1 MKSLTVNDILKFEK
15 SHKLKE
21 RSIYGINY
29 WYCRRTRTLNDI
41 ISMACGQQGM
51 CDKEK
56 VKKIKFF
63 MDRNYIGKEYN
74 NVDVL
79 MITDARRIKQEEKYE
94 SIYTDEIEALIK
106 DKLKCLTLEEP
117 SWTSYI
123 NMYESH
129 HYNCTTEN
137 IKYVD
142 LYELQ
147 AKIKIQ
153 IFKRLNI
160 IKLKHISDEIEH
172 LIDEINEYFD
182 IDVSSIKQDF
192 IEHIIYFIV
201 MKKKYSKL
209 INRLNPK
216 CIIFYYRDFPFK
228 TLIQMIAKEKN
239 IPTIEMQHGTYTEDE
254 PIEKKG
260 DSNEEWKNKPDYLFS
275 FGKLQTTT
283 SSLIYKENQ
292 IKFIGNLFLERKR
305 NENIKLPKWVTE
317 TNRYILIISQSSM
330 GEYISKFASELA
342 ESLRNTNYKIIYKF
356 HPNEAGREYEC
367 LNKENIIQ
375 VKDSS
380 EEIYKYQKICYIQ
393 VGISSTAIFEG
404 LSFFLPTI
412 LLENPEGAYGIEK
425 ILKQFKKGIYY
436 ASDIEEVLKIIEKK
450 IEKPTVEDVDG
461 LWEKNSSA
469 NFFRELKRIIEY

>member
-1 MKSLTVNDILKFEK
+1 
-15 SHKLKE
+15 
-21 RSIYGINY
+21 
-29 WYCRRTRTLNDI
+29 
-41 ISMACGQQGM
+41 
-51 CDKEK
+51 
-56 VKKIKFF
+56 
-63 MDRNYIGKEYN
+63 
-74 NVDVL
+74 
-79 MITDARRIKQEEKYE
+79 
-94 SIYTDEIEALIK
+94 
-106 DKLKCLTLEEP
+106 
-117 SWTSYI
+117 
-123 NMYESH
+123 
-129 HYNCTTEN
+129 
-137 IKYVD
+137 
-142 LYELQ
+142 
-147 AKIKIQ
+147 
-153 IFKRLNI
+153 
-160 IKLKHISDEIEH
+160 
-172 LIDEINEYFD
+172 
-182 IDVSSIKQDF
+182 
-192 IEHIIYFIV
+192 

-260 DSNEEWKNKPDYLFS
+260 DCNEEWKNRPDYLFS
-275 FGKLQTTT
+275 FGKLQTT
-283 SSLIYKENQ
+283 SCSLIYTENQ

-305 NENIKLPKWVTE
+305 NENIKLPKWYTE

-342 ESLRNTNYKIIYKF
+342 ENLRNTNYKIIYKF
-356 HPNEAGREYEC
+356 HPNESGREYKW

-380 EEIYKYQKICYIQ
+380 EEIYKYQRICYIQ

-436 ASDIEEVLKIIEKK
+436 ASDIKEVLKIIESK
-450 IEKPTVEDVDG
+450 IENPTIEDVDG
-461 LWEKNSSA
+461 LWEKNGSV
-469 NFFRELKRIIEY
+469 NFLRELKKIIEY

>member
-15 SHKLKE
+15 SHRLKE

-41 ISMACGQQGM
+41 ISTACGQQGM

-56 VKKIKFF
+56 VKKIKFL
-63 MDRNYIGKEYN
+63 MTRNYIGKEYN

-123 NMYESH
+123 NMEESH
-129 HYNCTTEN
+129 HYNCATEN

-142 LYELQ
+142 IYELQ
-147 AKIKIQ
+147 AKVKIQ

-172 LIDEINEYFD
+172 LIDEINEYFG

-260 DSNEEWKNKPDYLFS
+260 
-275 FGKLQTTT
+275 
-283 SSLIYKENQ
+283 
-292 IKFIGNLFLERKR
+292 R
-305 NENIKLPKWVTE
+305 
-317 TNRYILIISQSSM
+317 
-330 GEYISKFASELA
+330 
-342 ESLRNTNYKIIYKF
+342 
-356 HPNEAGREYEC
+356 
-367 LNKENIIQ
+367 
-375 VKDSS
+375 
-380 EEIYKYQKICYIQ
+380 
-393 VGISSTAIFEG
+393 
-404 LSFFLPTI
+404 
-412 LLENPEGAYGIEK
+412 
-425 ILKQFKKGIYY
+425 
-436 ASDIEEVLKIIEKK
+436 
-450 IEKPTVEDVDG
+450 
-461 LWEKNSSA
+461 
-469 NFFRELKRIIEY
+469 